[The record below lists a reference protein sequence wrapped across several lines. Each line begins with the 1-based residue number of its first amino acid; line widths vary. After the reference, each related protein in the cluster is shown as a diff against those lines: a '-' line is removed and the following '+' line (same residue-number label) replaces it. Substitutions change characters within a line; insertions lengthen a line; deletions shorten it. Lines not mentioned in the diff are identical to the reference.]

1 MKDPVIDRVPEH
13 LREAVQRALSSV
25 FGRALIDS
33 HQPMAGGASGALALL
48 VRVSGRRCVLRVEA
62 RRSRMRNPHQYTCMQ
77 IASDAGIAPPLRY
90 ADAEAGVAIMDYVA
104 EQPLHQY
111 PGGVATLS
119 RDLAALVEK
128 LHATSLFPAVGDF
141 RQLIRRMLAHVQ
153 SGCAS
158 GLLDRHVEAFERV
171 VAAYPWNPAAHVSCH
186 NDPNPRNTLFDGNR
200 LWLIDWETSYRND
213 PFVDVAILAENHA
226 PSAQEAIGL
235 LHAYLRREP
244 QRAQIARLRLVRQLV
259 RLYYGGL
266 MLSAISNPATP
277 MECLAAP
284 TPDEFR
290 AMVAGGKLTPA
301 SVEAMIVLGKMCLGA
316 FATELLSPGYED
328 ALSVASEAA

>member
-1 MKDPVIDRVPEH
+1 MKDPVIDRMPEH

-25 FGRALIDS
+25 FGGALVES
-33 HQPMAGGASGALALL
+33 HQPMAGGASGALAFLIG
-48 VRVSGRRCVLRVEA
+48 VSGRRCVLRVEA
-62 RRSRMRNPHQYTCMQ
+62 RRSRIRNPHQYTCMQ

-90 ADAEAGVAIMDYVA
+90 ADAEAGVVIMDYVA

-111 PGGVATLS
+111 RGGAATLL

-128 LHATSLFPAVGDF
+128 LHATSLFPAVVDF

-153 SGCAS
+153 SGCAN

-213 PFVDVAILAENHA
+213 PFVDLAILAENHA
-226 PSAQEAIGL
+226 PSAEQAVGL

-244 QRAQIARLRLVRQLV
+244 QSAQIARLRLMRQLV

-266 MLSAISNPATP
+266 MLSATLNPAAP
-277 MECLAAP
+277 MEYLAAP

-290 AMVAGGKLTPA
+290 AMVASGKLTPA
-301 SVEAMIVLGKMCLGA
+301 SVETMIVLGKMCLGA

-328 ALSVASEAA
+328 ALSAASETA

>member
-25 FGRALIDS
+25 FGGALVES

-48 VRVSGRRCVLRVEA
+48 LGVSGRRYVLRVEA
-62 RRSRMRNPHQYTCMQ
+62 RRNRMRNPHQYTCMQ
-77 IASDAGIAPPLRY
+77 IAADAGIAPPLRY

-104 EQPLHQY
+104 EQPLHPY
-111 PGGVATLS
+111 PGGAAALS

-128 LHATSLFPAVGDF
+128 LHATSLFPAVVDF

-158 GLLDRHVEAFERV
+158 GLLDRHVENFERI
-171 VAAYPWNPAAHVSCH
+171 VAAYPWSPAAHVSCH

-200 LWLIDWETSYRND
+200 VWLIDWETAYRND
-213 PFVDVAILAENHA
+213 PLVDVAILAENHA
-226 PSAQEAIGL
+226 PSAEQATEVL
-235 LHAYLRREP
+235 QAYLRREP
-244 QRAQIARLRLVRQLV
+244 QRAQIACLRLMRQLV

-266 MLSAISNPATP
+266 MLSAISNPAAR
-277 MECLAAP
+277 MESLAAP

-290 AMVAGGKLTPA
+290 AMVAGGKLVPA
-301 SVEAMIVLGKMCLGA
+301 SLETMIVLGKMCLGA
-316 FATELLSPGYED
+316 FATELLTPGYED
-328 ALSVASEAA
+328 ALLVASETA